1 MTISLMEKTDFIDK
15 YNGKENEVLDRLYT
29 TFHKVQN
36 VKSSLLLNL
45 KEPEPGDGEDYGK
58 ELMQFYEHYRA
69 LEFVD
74 AAIREVLTGTDM
86 YDTLMQEPL
95 TMERFL
101 ALLKGFKHE
110 MSNYVH

>member
-45 KEPEPGDGEDYGK
+45 KEPELGDGEDYGK

-74 AAIREVLTGTDM
+74 AAIREVLTGT
-86 YDTLMQEPL
+86 EPL
-95 TMERFL
+95 TLERFL

>member
-29 TFHKVQN
+29 TFHKVQ
-36 VKSSLLLNL
+36 SSLLLNL

-95 TMERFL
+95 PLERFL